1 MSDTTELAVQEQH
14 KDKDAVLNVSFTEL
28 SRQMFQEDV
37 KLPWYKSDMRDQ
49 VDEGLDSI
57 YEIAAAH
64 HVPVFEFV
72 QNDPEYALMCVEINS
87 DTTERTI
94 SSTSSTFSEL
104 ASSKTFNAKSGA
116 IK

>member
-1 MSDTTELAVQEQH
+1 MSNTTELAVQEQH

-64 HVPVFEFV
+64 HVPRL
-72 QNDPEYALMCVEINS
+72 PERPPEWQRLWQ
-87 DTTERTI
+87 RTHR
-94 SSTSSTFSEL
+94 
-104 ASSKTFNAKSGA
+104 G
-116 IK
+116 